1 MEGPDRVVDTEVVTT
16 WKATGYCK
24 IRGLPKDPQ
33 DPEYIP
39 PLSLVTA
46 IKSTCECSD
55 ASELTALKVKRDN
68 QWISWSYSEYY
79 RDIKCVARA
88 FVHIGLEFRHAV
100 AICGFNSPEWF
111 LSEMACIFAGGMVM
125 SIFKITLS

>member
-1 MEGPDRVVDTEVVTT
+1 MEGPDRVVDTEDVST
-16 WKATGYCK
+16 WKANGYCK
-24 IRGLPKDPQ
+24 IRGMPKDSK

-46 IKSTCECSD
+46 IKSTCESSD
-55 ASELTALKVKRDN
+55 ASELIALKVKRDN
-68 QWISWSYSEYY
+68 QWISWTYSEYY

-88 FVHIGLEFRHAV
+88 FVHIGLEPRHAV

-111 LSEMACIFAGGMVM
+111 LSEMACIFAGGMV
-125 SIFKITLS
+125 ITLI